1 MAKLTRKE
9 RLHRRH
15 VHIRKR
21 VSGTTGRP
29 RLFVRRS
36 LRHMEASLI
45 DDVGGHTLFSITTKA
60 GSFASEKKETKT
72 EQASRLGEMIASH
85 AREKGIEE
93 VVFDRGGHP
102 YHGRVRALAEK
113 AREAG
118 LRF

>member
-1 MAKLTRKE
+1 MSNLTRKE
-9 RLHRRH
+9 RLRKRH

-21 VSGTTGRP
+21 VSGTPERP
-29 RLFVRRS
+29 RLLVRRS

-45 DDVGGHTLFSITTKA
+45 DDIGGHTILSVTTKA
-60 GSFASEKKETKT
+60 AGFASDTKESKSA
-72 EQASRLGEMIASH
+72 QASRLGELVASR

-102 YHGRVRALAEK
+102 YHGRVQALAEK